1 MMTNLNTSEMK
12 CLALIV
18 LSIEYAE
25 LYYIPDFSIRI
36 DTAKRKAKELIL
48 NKCCC
53 EKCTT
58 TANFVTEL
66 NYTDYE

>member
-1 MMTNLNTSEMK
+1 MNNNLNQSEMK

-25 LYYIPDFSIRI
+25 LYYIPDFSIRV
-36 DTAKRKAKELIL
+36 DTAKHKAKELIL
-48 NKCCC
+48 KKCGC
-53 EKCTT
+53 EQCTA

-66 NYTDYE
+66 NYVDYE